1 MINKKLINACVF
13 ALDKSEEYAKVYKE
27 QSHVEMY
34 PIHKKKIFEIYVR
47 KYMKSETPRKDIV
60 TALRALDDLAN
71 SKNSDWVLA
80 YYQDLTRSKP

>member
-13 ALDKSEEYAKVYKE
+13 AIDKSEEYAKVYKE
-27 QSHVEMY
+27 QFYTKMY

-47 KYMKSETPRKDIV
+47 KYMKTEVPRKEIA
-60 TALRALDDLAN
+60 TALKAVDDLN
-71 SKNSDWVLA
+71 NGKNSDWVLA